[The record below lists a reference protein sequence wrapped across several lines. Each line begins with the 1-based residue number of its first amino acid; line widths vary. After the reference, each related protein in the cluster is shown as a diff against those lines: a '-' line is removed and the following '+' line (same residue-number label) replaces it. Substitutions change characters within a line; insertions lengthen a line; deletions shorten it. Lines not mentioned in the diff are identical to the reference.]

1 MPRRDHVYD
10 YDLII
15 LGSGAGGG
23 VTAHIAARQGKKVAI
38 IEDDAVG
45 GECPNFGCVP
55 TKALL
60 QAAEYYRSAQKAK
73 RFGIRVSTLN
83 FNYATVKKW
92 KDEAVARTGVI
103 EGDRAYAAEG
113 IAVIKSHAHFISPN
127 EVSTGQRR
135 LSAPKFLIATGTKN
149 FIPPIEGLEQTG
161 YLTYRD
167 AIDLTKPLKS
177 VFVIG
182 GGAIGCEFA
191 ELFASF
197 GSKVTIAEFAPHLL
211 PKEDGEVGEL
221 IAAVFE
227 HNLGVDVRTGAEVVS
242 VQQKAG
248 KKLVHYKQ
256 GGQVHMA
263 RVDEILVAT
272 GKVAN
277 TDLGLENAGVK
288 YDRRSIEVNPFMQ
301 TSAKHIFAA
310 GDVVGPYMFTHMAS
324 YQSRI
329 AAHNLFAPR
338 KEWVKADYHAVPR
351 CVFVT
356 PEAASV
362 GLTEEEIKQKG
373 WKYQVGTAPVS
384 VIGRANTTDEDIGFV
399 KVMASEPG
407 GVLLGAS
414 IVSPRAGEMIHE
426 LTLAIQNRL
435 TAQNVVDT
443 IHAFPT
449 WSEAVRIAC
458 AKVT

>member
-1 MPRRDHVYD
+1 MAKRNHVYD
-10 YDLII
+10 YDLIVV
-15 LGSGAGGG
+15 GSGAGGG
-23 VTAHIAARQGKKVAI
+23 VAAHIAARAGKKVAI
-38 IEDDAVG
+38 IEDDAIG

-60 QAAEYYRSAQKAK
+60 QAAEHYRNAQKAK

-83 FNYATVKKW
+83 FNYQTIKKW
-92 KDEAVARTGVI
+92 KDEAVARTGTT
-103 EGDRAYAAEG
+103 EGGRAYAAEG
-113 IAVIKSHAHFISPN
+113 IAVIKSHAHFISPH

-135 LSAPKFLIATGTKN
+135 LSAKQFLIATGTKS
-149 FIPPIEGLEQTG
+149 FIPPIEGLADAG

-182 GGAIGCEFA
+182 GGAIGLEFA
-191 ELFASF
+191 EVFASF
-197 GSKVTIAEFAPHLL
+197 GAKVTLAEFAPHLL

-227 HNLGVDVRTGAEVVS
+227 HTLGMDVRTSAEVLS
-242 VQQKAG
+242 VQKKTG
-248 KKLVHYKQ
+248 KKVVHFKQ
-256 GGQVHMA
+256 GGRVHTA
-263 RVDEILVAT
+263 KVDEVLVAT

-288 YDRRSIEVNPFMQ
+288 YNRRSIGVNDFMQ

-310 GDVVGPYMFTHMAS
+310 GDVAGPYMFTHMAA

-329 AAHNLFAPR
+329 AAHNMFAN
-338 KEWVKADYHAVPR
+338 KNTWVKADYHAVPR

-362 GLTEEEIKQKG
+362 GLTEAEIKQKG
-373 WKYQVGTAPVS
+373 WKYKVGTAPVS
-384 VIGRANTTDEDIGFV
+384 IIGRANTTDEDVGFV
-399 KVMASEPG
+399 KVMAAES

-414 IVSPRAGEMIHE
+414 VVSPRAGEVIHE

-435 TAQNVVDT
+435 KAQAVVDT

-458 AKVT
+458 AKVV

>member
-1 MPRRDHVYD
+1 MPRPGHVFD
-10 YDLII
+10 YDLIVI
-15 LGSGAGGG
+15 GSGAGGG
-23 VTAHIAARQGKKVAI
+23 VAAHIAARAGKKVAI
-38 IEDDAVG
+38 IEDDAIG

-60 QAAEYYRSAQKAK
+60 QAAEHYKNAAKAK
-73 RFGIRVSTLN
+73 RFGIKLSTLN
-83 FNYATVKKW
+83 FNYQTIKKW
-92 KDEAVARTGVI
+92 KDEAVRRTGAT

-113 IAVIKSHAHFISPN
+113 IAVIKSHAHFIGTN
-127 EVSTGQRR
+127 EISTGKRR
-135 LSAPKFLIATGTKN
+135 LSAPRFLIATGTKN
-149 FIPPIEGLEQTG
+149 FIPPIEGLAEAG

-197 GSKVTIAEFAPHLL
+197 GAKVTLAEFGQHLL
-211 PKEDGEVGEL
+211 PKEDPEVGEL
-221 IAAVFE
+221 ISAVFE
-227 HNLGVDVRTGAEVVS
+227 HNLGMDVRVKTEVIS
-242 VQQKAG
+242 VHKKAG
-248 KKLVHYKQ
+248 KKVVHFKQ
-256 GGQVHMA
+256 DNTLHTV
-263 RVDEILVAT
+263 RVDEIMVAT

-288 YDRRSIEVNPFMQ
+288 YNKRSIAVNDFMQ

-310 GDVVGPYMFTHMAS
+310 GDVAGPYMFTHMAS

-329 AAHNLFAPR
+329 AAHNMFAP
-338 KEWVKADYHAVPR
+338 KNNWVKADYHAVPR

-362 GLTEEEIKQKG
+362 GLTEEEIKAKG
-373 WKYQVGTAPVS
+373 WKYSVGTAPVS
-384 VIGRANTTDEDIGFV
+384 VIGRANTTDEDVGFV

-414 IVSPRAGEMIHE
+414 IVSPRAGETIHE

-435 TAQNVVDT
+435 TAQSVVDT

-458 AKVT
+458 AKVV

>member
-362 GLTEEEIKQKG
+362 GLTEAEIKQKG

>member
-1 MPRRDHVYD
+1 MTQRNHVYD

-15 LGSGAGGG
+15 IGSGAGGG
-23 VTAHIAARQGKKVAI
+23 VAAHIATRQGKKVAI

-60 QAAEYYRSAQKAK
+60 QAAEHYKNAQKAK
-73 RFGIRVSTLN
+73 RFGIKLSTLN
-83 FNYATVKKW
+83 FNYATIKKW
-92 KDEAVARTGVI
+92 KDEAVRRTGAT

-113 IAVIKSHAHFISPN
+113 IAVIKSHAHFINPF

-135 LSAPKFLIATGTKN
+135 LSAPKFLIATGTQN
-149 FIPPIEGLEQTG
+149 FIPPIDGLEEAG
-161 YLTYRD
+161 YITYRD

-197 GSKVTIAEFAPHLL
+197 GAKVSMAEFAPHLL
-211 PKEDGEVGEL
+211 PKEDAEVGEL

-227 HNLGVDVRTGAEVVS
+227 HNLDMNVYTNTEVVS
-242 VQQKAG
+242 VHKKAG
-248 KKLVHYKQ
+248 KKVVHYKKD
-256 GGQVHMA
+256 GHVHTA

-277 TDLGLENAGVK
+277 TNVGLENAGVK
-288 YDRRSIEVNPFMQ
+288 YDRRSIHVNNYMQ

-310 GDVVGPYMFTHMAS
+310 GDVAGPYMFTHMAS

-329 AAHNLFAPR
+329 AAHNLFSPR
-338 KEWVKADYHAVPR
+338 KSWVKADYHAVPR

-362 GLTEEEIKQKG
+362 GLTEEEIKTKG
-373 WKYQVGTAPVS
+373 WKYKVGTAPVS

-399 KVMASEPG
+399 KVIAAQS

-426 LTLAIQNRL
+426 LTLAIQKRL
-435 TAQNVVDT
+435 SAQDIVDT

-458 AKVT
+458 AKVA